1 MFLHAG
7 SVSLTLRYRAPEIL
21 LRSTIYS
28 SSVDMWAIGLIIA
41 EIFNLEPLFA
51 GQTEID
57 QLFLICRVLGS
68 PANKSAAP
76 NDGKYYGGGYWQD
89 GVNLASK
96 MGFEFSEGKREP
108 VGGLIKGANVEAI
121 ELISQIL
128 TYDPRKRPS
137 AAESL
142 ESSWFKK
149 DTNFVEVI
157 NIDDMGSDVVN
168 KAKEATPSNDKNFL
182 DISKTNLFTSNFLEI
197 PMEITGTVAQ
207 AKVKTKHKDYYSS
220 SSDDEVQ
227 LNLLNSK
234 NLEAY
239 LNQSSKTEIQTF
251 VDKEIHQQPQRQRF
265 HEFIASNSTSAS
277 SSIVN
282 RVKTG
287 FTSPTT
293 KRNCDSLLRYPKGAF
308 GCNTT
313 FILGFSPSY

>member
-7 SVSLTLRYRAPEIL
+7 SISLTIRYRAPEIL

-28 SSVDMWAIGLIIA
+28 SSVDMWAIGLIIT

-51 GQTEID
+51 GETEID

-76 NDGKYYGGGYWQD
+76 NDGKYYGGGYWQE

-96 MGFEFSEGKREP
+96 MGFVFAEGKREP
-108 VGGLIKGANVEAI
+108 VCGLINGGNVEAI
-121 ELISQIL
+121 ELISQLL

-142 ESSWFKK
+142 ESSWFNK

-157 NIDDMGSDVVN
+157 NIDDMGRNVVN
-168 KAKEATPSNDKNFL
+168 KEAEVTPSNDKNFL
-182 DISKTNLFTSNFLEI
+182 DISKTNTFASKFLENRV
-197 PMEITGTVAQ
+197 E
-207 AKVKTKHKDYYSS
+207 TKHKEYYSS
-220 SSDDEVQ
+220 SSDDEIQ
-227 LNLLNSK
+227 MNLLNSK

-239 LNQSSKTEIQTF
+239 LNQSSKTEVQTF
-251 VDKEIHQQPQRQRF
+251 VDNEFHQQPQRQQF
-265 HEFIASNSTSAS
+265 HEFIASNSTSTS
-277 SSIVN
+277 SSMVYRVN
-282 RVKTG
+282 TG
-287 FTSPTT
+287 FDSPTT
-293 KRNCDSLLRYPKGAF
+293 ERNCTSLLQYPKGAF
-308 GCNTT
+308 VCNTN